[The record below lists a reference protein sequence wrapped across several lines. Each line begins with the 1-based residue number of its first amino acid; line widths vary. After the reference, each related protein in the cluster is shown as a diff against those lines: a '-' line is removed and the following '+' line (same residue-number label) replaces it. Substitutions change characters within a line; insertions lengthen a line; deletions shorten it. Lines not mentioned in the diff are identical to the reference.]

1 MAIAERI
8 RFFRTKCGMTLKYF
22 GMALGFPEKS
32 SDIRIVQYENGS
44 REPKADLT
52 ADMAKVLG
60 VSPRALKV
68 PDIDTDLGLMHTLF
82 TLEDTR
88 GFKISELD
96 GETCLRIGKPTD
108 AASTALFDM
117 FEEWKA
123 EAQKLERGEITK
135 DEYDHWRYTY
145 PQVEIER
152 GEERRA
158 AARAKHA
165 ND

>member
-52 ADMAKVLG
+52 ASMAKVLG
-60 VSPRALKV
+60 VSPLA
-68 PDIDTDLGLMHTLF
+68 
-82 TLEDTR
+82 DTR
-88 GFKISELD
+88 GFKIGELD

-152 GEERRA
+152 GEDRRA

-165 ND
+165 TD

>member
-44 REPKADLT
+44 REPKAELT
-52 ADMAKVLG
+52 ANMAKVLG

-88 GFKISELD
+88 GFKIGELD

-123 EAQKLERGEITK
+123 
-135 DEYDHWRYTY
+135 
-145 PQVEIER
+145 
-152 GEERRA
+152 
-158 AARAKHA
+158 
-165 ND
+165 

>member
-44 REPKADLT
+44 RESKADLT
-52 ADMAKVLG
+52 ASMAKVLG

-88 GFKISELD
+88 GFKIGKLD
-96 GETCLRIGKPTD
+96 GIRFSPCPGRDVAIVLLRGGEQRQPTGYYSMMIPVCLPLLRNNHTLACCSSI
-108 AASTALFDM
+108 SL
-117 FEEWKA
+117 
-123 EAQKLERGEITK
+123 
-135 DEYDHWRYTY
+135 
-145 PQVEIER
+145 
-152 GEERRA
+152 
-158 AARAKHA
+158 
-165 ND
+165 

>member
-1 MAIAERI
+1 
-8 RFFRTKCGMTLKYF
+8 
-22 GMALGFPEKS
+22 
-32 SDIRIVQYENGS
+32 
-44 REPKADLT
+44 
-52 ADMAKVLG
+52 
-60 VSPRALKV
+60 
-68 PDIDTDLGLMHTLF
+68 MHTLF

-145 PQVEIER
+145 PQAEIER

-158 AARAKHA
+158 AARAKRVK
-165 ND
+165 DQK